1 MSARLGPGTVRLL
14 VVVGLVI
21 LWEVGVRLANDPDF
35 LSTPVQM
42 VRAFIG
48 FFDDPDVFVAIRTT
62 LWELVIAFAL
72 AVAVGLPIG
81 LAIGLKRFAYG
92 SFYPVVVL
100 LYAIPQATILP
111 LVILIF
117 GIGPEAK
124 IAFGFS
130 HGVFAI
136 IVNVVAGVQG
146 IKPLL
151 IDSARSMGAS
161 RRQVIWNVVIPHAV
175 PSFFT
180 GLRLAMTGVLLGV
193 LLAELFVSQEGVGHF
208 TRLFTESFQPQK
220 LFALIAALAAIAVTL
235 NELMR
240 RIERRMSL
248 WHD

>member
-1 MSARLGPGTVRLL
+1 MSARIGPGATRFL

-21 LWEVGVRLANDPDF
+21 FWEVGVRLADDPDF

-42 VRAFIG
+42 VMALVG
-48 FFDDPDVFVAIRTT
+48 FLDNPEVLTALKTT
-62 LWELVIAFAL
+62 LWELLIAFTL
-72 AVAVGLPIG
+72 AVAAGLPIG

-100 LYAIPQATILP
+100 LYAIPQATVLP

-124 IAFGFS
+124 IAFGFT

-151 IDSARSMGAS
+151 VNSARSMGAS
-161 RRQVIWNVVIPHAV
+161 RRQILWNVVLPHAV

-208 TRLFTESFQPQK
+208 TELFTESFQPPK
-220 LFALIAALAAIAVTL
+220 LFALIAALATIAVTL
-235 NELMR
+235 NELFR
-240 RIERRMSL
+240 RFERRMSR
-248 WHD
+248 WRD

>member
-1 MSARLGPGTVRLL
+1 MSARIGPGTARLL
-14 VVVGLVI
+14 VIAGLVV
-21 LWEVGVRLANDPDF
+21 LWQVAVRLANDPDF
-35 LSTPVQM
+35 LSTPWQM
-42 VRAFIG
+42 VVALWG
-48 FFDDPDVFVAIRTT
+48 FLDDPDVLVAIRTT
-62 LWELVIAFAL
+62 LWELVVAFVL

-111 LVILIF
+111 LVILVF

-151 IDSARSMGAS
+151 VNSARSMGAN
-161 RRQVIWNVVIPHAV
+161 RRQIVWNVVIPHAV

-208 TRLFTESFQPQK
+208 TRLFTESFHPQK
-220 LFALIAALAAIAVTL
+220 LFALIAALAVIAVTL
-235 NELMR
+235 NELCR
-240 RIERRMSL
+240 RIERHMSR
-248 WHD
+248 WRE